1 MLYDTI
7 LTERDGHTGIIKLNR
22 PLYQVIDYK
31 LLDDLNNALSEM
43 AGDTVVRTVI
53 LTATGDKF
61 FSRGFD
67 IASMLTDPMS
77 PVIGPMGHM
86 VFGRIEK
93 FPKPVIA
100 AINGIALGGG
110 CEMAAA
116 CHLRV
121 MVDRA
126 DAFIGQEEVKIGIIP
141 GWGGS
146 TRLPRL
152 IGRPRALE
160 MVLTY
165 KKLSAREAFEWG
177 LVNRVS
183 RPGEIMKDALELAR
197 NINEAHSVP
206 LKSLLDVMIRGA
218 ETNTAECVEI
228 EQAASDACWETGETI
243 KLLTTFVEKGEK
255 TLEDEGYSF
264 KWAVVE

>member
-1 MLYDTI
+1 MSYDTM
-7 LTERDGHTGIIKLNR
+7 LVDRDGHIGVISINR
-22 PLYQVIDYK
+22 PPYHVIDYK
-31 LLDDLNNALSEM
+31 FLDDLNKAFSEM
-43 AGDTVVRTVI
+43 AGDPVVRTVI
-53 LTATGDKF
+53 LTATGDRF

-67 IASMLTDPMS
+67 IASMLTDPMA

-86 VFGRIEK
+86 VFGNIEK

-116 CHLRV
+116 CHLRI
-121 MVDRA
+121 MVERPDI
-126 DAFIGQEEVKIGIIP
+126 FIGQEEVKIGIIP

-146 TRLPRL
+146 TRLPRI

-165 KKLSAREAFEWG
+165 KKLSAREALDWG

-183 RPGEIMKDALELAR
+183 KPGEIMKDALELAR
-197 NINEAHSVP
+197 NISEAHSVP
-206 LKSLLDVMIRGA
+206 LKGLLDVMIRGT
-218 ETNTAECVEI
+218 ETNTAESIEI
-228 EQAASDACWETGETI
+228 EQADSDACWETEETI

-255 TLEDEGYSF
+255 TLEEEDYSF